1 MNENINTNRKSKGE
15 LCMKV
20 VIDRFEGRFAVC
32 EKDNR
37 TMINI
42 EKNKIP
48 PEAVEGDVLNIEG
61 DTIIVDVEETTRRKK
76 EIEELTRDLWK

>member
-1 MNENINTNRKSKGE
+1 
-15 LCMKV
+15 MKV

-32 EKDNR
+32 EKDDR
-37 TMINI
+37 TIINI

-48 PEAVEGDVLNIEG
+48 SKAAEGDVLNIEE
-61 DTIIVDVEETTRRKK
+61 DTIVVDIEETRKRKK